1 VVFLVP
7 QVQVTL
13 TSGAPRRSLRNGLS
27 GG

>member
-13 TSGAPRRSLRNGLS
+13 TSGAPRRSLRDGLS